1 VKKGHRRPAAESELI
16 RALILRQDSMS
27 RRTAGRI
34 RVLLSTHLE
43 AGAVAR
49 AWIGLADAIAAE
61 VRQLPDQC
69 AAQHAASEAERHRLR
84 ELVEEVLRGLTVSA
98 AERRLAAEPPW
109 PEDAEPVVVQS
120 RSLTQARAQ
129 SARLMARWIDLKDR
143 MRPYAGPGR

>member
-49 AWIGLADAIAAE
+49 AWTALADAIAAE
-61 VRQLPDQC
+61 VRQLPDQW
-69 AAQHAASEAERHRLR
+69 AASEAERHRLR

-98 AERRLAAEPPW
+98 ADRWLAAEPPW
-109 PEDAEPVVVQS
+109 PEEAEPVVRRS
-120 RSLTQARAQ
+120 HSLTEARAQ